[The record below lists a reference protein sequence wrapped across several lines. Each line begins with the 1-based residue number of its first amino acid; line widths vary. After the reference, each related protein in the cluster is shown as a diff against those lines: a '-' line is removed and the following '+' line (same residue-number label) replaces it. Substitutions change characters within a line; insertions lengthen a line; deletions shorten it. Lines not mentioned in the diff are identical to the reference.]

1 MVPILVLLTVV
12 AFFVVEWHLD
22 NRREAAVLNARTTPF
37 GGERDLFMHPGHT
50 WVRPTS
56 DGLVSIGASGFA
68 TNFAGN
74 PRGIKLPRVGRRLHQ
89 GEPAWTL
96 VSKRGRR
103 LDQAMPVRGKV
114 VAVNEALRRDPA
126 LAQRS
131 PYDAGWILRVR
142 PSDLRG
148 GLRNLLHG
156 DAANAWREAVRSTA
170 TAELRPAMGSLAQD
184 GGDWI
189 AGFGDELD
197 DETWDRTQKMLFP
210 VDASENS
217 GEPK

>member
-12 AFFVVEWHLD
+12 AFFVVEWQLD
-22 NRREAAVLNARTTPF
+22 NRRAAALLHARATPF
-37 GGERDLFMHPGHT
+37 AREGDLFLHPGHT

-68 TNFAGN
+68 CNFAGS
-74 PRGIKLPRVGRRLHQ
+74 PQRIKLPRVGRRLHL

-96 VSKRGRR
+96 LSKRGRV
-103 LDQAMPVRGKV
+103 LEQAMPIRGKV
-114 VAVNEALRRDPA
+114 VAVNEALRIDPT

-142 PSDLRG
+142 PGDLRG

-170 TAELRPAMGSLAQD
+170 TAELLPAMGMLAQD

-189 AGFGDELD
+189 VGFGDELD
-197 DETWDRTQKMLFP
+197 DESWSRTQKMLFP
-210 VDASENS
+210 VSNPEDS
-217 GEPK
+217 GEQP